1 MFLVLRVGLL
11 FALCFA
17 RFAAGQ
23 STDSESSATPPAEST
38 ARAAARGG
46 QSSPPQ
52 NPAAGTPA
60 AISVTV
66 KSDAP
71 TSSPLRDALALYRRG
86 KLTAAI
92 EKYQQVLR
100 TTPASP
106 DAYAGLTRTY
116 LKQGNVS
123 LASETAAK
131 GLTLSDSPH
140 LRVALAEVYFRQGKI
155 LEAEQ
160 EWVRIINSGNLEAR
174 AYLGVS
180 RIRNAISMYK
190 QGKLMIDKAHEL
202 DPTDP
207 DIENSWIATLPLS
220 ERVQHLQSYLANT
233 DSDSAEDRAGTQRY
247 LDYLKALA
255 NQRGRR
261 CRLVSNVTSTETP
274 LVRLLLDPTHLRGY
288 GLTVNVN
295 GHKSNLMLDTGASG
309 ILIDRGTADKAGITK
324 LSETRIGGIGDKG
337 DKSGYVGLANSIK
350 IGELE
355 FQNCPVEV
363 LEKRSVVGEA
373 GLIGADVFKDFLVN
387 LDFPREKL
395 RLSALPKR
403 PGDDSSSAGTVA
415 LHSEEDSV
423 ASADD
428 ADTAQAT
435 NAEKQPAPAAS
446 SRFHDLYIAPEMK
459 SYTRVYRFGHLLLI
473 PTRVGNAPI
482 KFFLL
487 DTGALT
493 NHITPAAAREITKV
507 RGDSDTI
514 VTGIS
519 GAVNKVYSA
528 DKAILQFGHL
538 RQENQDLIA
547 FDLTSVSE
555 SAGTEISGTL
565 GFTLLRL
572 LNIKIDYRDGL
583 VDFEYKPSY

>member
-1 MFLVLRVGLL
+1 MFLVPRASLL

-17 RFAAGQ
+17 SFVSQ
-23 STDSESSATPPAEST
+23 STDSESPATPPAEPT

-46 QSSPPQ
+46 QSPAPQ
-52 NPAAGTPA
+52 NPAASTPA
-60 AISVTV
+60 SIPITV
-66 KSDAP
+66 RSDAP
-71 TSSPLRDALALYRRG
+71 TSSPLGDALALYRSG
-86 KLTAAI
+86 NLTAAI
-92 EKYQQVLR
+92 GKFQQVLQAKP
-100 TTPASP
+100 TSP

-131 GLTLSDSPH
+131 GLTLSNSPR

-160 EWVRIINSGNLEAR
+160 EWVRIINSGNPEAR

-190 QGKLMIDKAHEL
+190 QGKVMIDKAHEL

-207 DIENSWIATLPLS
+207 DIENHWIATLPLS
-220 ERVQHLQSYLANT
+220 ERIQYLQSYLANA
-233 DSDSAEDRAGTQRY
+233 DGGNAEDRADTQRY
-247 LDYLKALA
+247 LDYLKSLA
-255 NQRGRR
+255 NQPRQR
-261 CRLVSNVTSTETP
+261 CRLVNKVTSTETP

-295 GHKSNLMLDTGASG
+295 GHKSKLMLDTGASG
-309 ILIDRGTADKAGITK
+309 ILIDRGTAEKAGITK

-337 DKSGYVGLANSIK
+337 NKSGYVGLANSIK

-387 LDFPREKL
+387 LDFPQEKL

-403 PGDDSSSAGTVA
+403 PDDDASSAGTVA

-423 ASADD
+423 PSADD
-428 ADTAQAT
+428 ADTAQAA
-435 NAEKQPAPAAS
+435 NAEKKPAPAAGS
-446 SRFHDLYIAPEMK
+446 SFHDLYIAPEMK

-482 KFFLL
+482 KFFLF

-507 RGDSDTI
+507 RGDSDTT

-519 GAVNKVYSA
+519 GSVNKVYSA

-565 GFTLLRL
+565 GFTLLHQ

-583 VDFEYKPSY
+583 VDFEYKP